1 MTIDAHE
8 EWMQCVQAAVNA
20 LSDSHME
27 IIPIYVEGTTLY
39 EYDVTIDEEN
49 GAVITV
55 YDIPFSSVT
64 SEDGDTEAALKG
76 VMAKVDPDIVAWVIR
91 KPSAASNNLPSII
104 IPVELCR
111 KFQIENI
118 TGLLIDNNIHH
129 MANKY
134 IQTCLDDIQGLM
146 DETIKEIFDQK

>member
-27 IIPIYVEGTTLY
+27 IIPVYVEGTTLY
-39 EYDVTIDEEN
+39 EYDVTIDEES
-49 GAVITV
+49 GAAITV

-64 SEDGDTEAALKG
+64 SEDGNTEAALKD
-76 VMAKVDPDIVAWVIR
+76 VMAKVDPDTVAWVIR

-104 IPVELCR
+104 VPTELCR

-129 MANKY
+129 LANKY

-146 DETIKEIFDQK
+146 NETIKEIFNQE